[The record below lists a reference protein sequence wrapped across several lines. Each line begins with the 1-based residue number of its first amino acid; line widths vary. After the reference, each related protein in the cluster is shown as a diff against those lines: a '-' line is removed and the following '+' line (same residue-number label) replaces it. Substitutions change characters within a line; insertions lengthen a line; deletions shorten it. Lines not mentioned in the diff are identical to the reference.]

1 MVAAAGRRANMAVA
15 AAVQAACS
23 RRLAQART
31 TVPSLCLTDIDPGN
45 HTIQID
51 TSDTN
56 GQALSLALGLTIS
69 PGLLPTTGTN
79 TNTNWLVLLTALG
92 ALITLAA
99 SGNRRRQ
106 PR

>member
-1 MVAAAGRRANMAVA
+1 M
-15 AAVQAACS
+15 
-23 RRLAQART
+23 AQART